1 MRLDWLEDLVAII
14 ETGSFNEAAARRFVT
29 QPAFSRRIRA
39 IEEYIGVELFDRD
52 RKPAALKPTTSVH
65 QEDIKRLVAQT
76 KDLIHELRRQSRESV
91 NRIVI
96 ASQHSLT
103 ATLVPK
109 IVQSLSE
116 RMDTSVRLRSANRDE
131 CHALLMTKQA
141 DLLINYLSSA
151 EAAVDPERFVER
163 AILWTELFIP
173 VSAPSTLDAWLEQG
187 ELPVVAYPN
196 EAFFGRIFNDEVLPQ
211 MPRREFVRRKVE
223 TALTF
228 AALELAA
235 NGVGVAWIPESLA
248 RGPISQ
254 GRLCDRRDTLPSA
267 SLALTALRLV
277 GPHSPVEELVWA
289 EVLARQ

>member
-14 ETGSFNEAAARRFVT
+14 ESGSFNEAAARRFVT

-76 KDLIHELRRQSRESV
+76 KELIHELRRQSRESF
-91 NRIVI
+91 NRIVL

-109 IVQSLSE
+109 IVQALSE
-116 RMDTSVRLRSANRDE
+116 RMDASVRLRSANRDE

-151 EAAVDPERFVER
+151 EAGADPERFVER
-163 AILWTELFIP
+163 AIMGTELFIP

-211 MPRREFVRRKVE
+211 MPRPELVRRKVE

-228 AALELAA
+228 AALELAV
-235 NGVGVAWIPESLA
+235 NRVGVAWVPESLA
-248 RGPISQ
+248 RGPVALGQ
-254 GRLCDRRDTLPSA
+254 LCILADTLPSA
-267 SLALTALRLV
+267 PLTLAALRLA
-277 GPHSPVEELVWA
+277 GPHSPAEEFVWA
-289 EVLARQ
+289 EVLLRQ

>member
-1 MRLDWLEDLVAII
+1 MRLDWLEDLVALI
-14 ETGSFNEAAARRFVT
+14 ESGSFNEAAARRFVT

-76 KDLIHELRRQSRESV
+76 KELIHELRRQSRESF
-91 NRIVI
+91 NRIVV

-103 ATLVPK
+103 ATLVPN

-116 RMDTSVRLRSANRDE
+116 RMDASVRLRSANRDE

-141 DLLINYLSSA
+141 DLLINYLSSS
-151 EAAVDPERFVER
+151 EAAASAERFVER
-163 AILWTELFIP
+163 TIMGTELFIP
-173 VSAPSTLDAWLEQG
+173 VSAPSKLENWLEQD
-187 ELPVVAYPN
+187 ELPIVAYPN
-196 EAFFGRIFNDEVLPQ
+196 DAFFGRIFNEEVLPQ
-211 MPRREFVRRKVE
+211 MPRPEFVRRKVE

-228 AALELAA
+228 AALELAI
-235 NGVGVAWIPESLA
+235 NGVGVAWVPESLA
-248 RGPISQ
+248 RGPVGLGQ
-254 GRLCDRRDTLPSA
+254 LCNLAGALPSA
-267 SLALTALRLV
+267 PLTLAALRLA
-277 GPHSPVEELVWA
+277 GPHSPAEEFVWS